1 MSKELS
7 NREQKF
13 RDEYM
18 DILYQAIRKEHPP
31 GKYLLLDKDD
41 LRKLTELFKRVY
53 QEGEYIDMNDI
64 KEFLTK
70 EHKELIHKKIVKTIE
85 DMDFT
90 SIIEDFINDEL
101 DYVRD
106 QDNVDEF
113 LEEQIIE
120 IVRTISEELSIHD
133 FRVVFGNTHSNL
145 LFDITVP
152 FSFSM
157 NDKELCHVIDQKVK
171 QIDETYN
178 TVITVDRSYISTTTK
193 NQ

>member
-31 GKYLLLDKDD
+31 GKYLLLDKED

-90 SIIEDFINDEL
+90 SIIQDFINDEL

-120 IVRTISEELSIHD
+120 IVRQHLVKS
-133 FRVVFGNTHSNL
+133 GL
-145 LFDITVP
+145 L
-152 FSFSM
+152 
-157 NDKELCHVIDQKVK
+157 KENK
-171 QIDETYN
+171 
-178 TVITVDRSYISTTTK
+178 
-193 NQ
+193 

>member
-70 EHKELIHKKIVKTIE
+70 EHKEHKELIHKKIVKTIE

-106 QDNVDEF
+106 RDNVDEF

-120 IVRTISEELSIHD
+120 IVRQHLVKS
-133 FRVVFGNTHSNL
+133 GL
-145 LFDITVP
+145 L
-152 FSFSM
+152 
-157 NDKELCHVIDQKVK
+157 KENK
-171 QIDETYN
+171 
-178 TVITVDRSYISTTTK
+178 
-193 NQ
+193 

>member
-53 QEGEYIDMNDI
+53 QEGEYLDMNDI
-64 KEFLTK
+64 KEFLAK

-106 QDNVDEF
+106 RDNVDEF

-120 IVRTISEELSIHD
+120 IVRQHLVKS
-133 FRVVFGNTHSNL
+133 GL
-145 LFDITVP
+145 L
-152 FSFSM
+152 
-157 NDKELCHVIDQKVK
+157 KENK
-171 QIDETYN
+171 
-178 TVITVDRSYISTTTK
+178 
-193 NQ
+193 

>member
-13 RDEYM
+13 RDEYT
-18 DILYQAIRKEHPP
+18 DILYKAIRKEHPP

-53 QEGEYIDMNDI
+53 QEGEYIDMNEI
-64 KEFLTK
+64 KEFFTK

-101 DYVRD
+101 DYVKCNA
-106 QDNVDEF
+106 NVDAF
-113 LEEQIIE
+113 LENRIIE
-120 IVRTISEELSIHD
+120 IIRQHLVKS
-133 FRVVFGNTHSNL
+133 GL
-145 LFDITVP
+145 L
-152 FSFSM
+152 
-157 NDKELCHVIDQKVK
+157 KE
-171 QIDETYN
+171 N
-178 TVITVDRSYISTTTK
+178 
-193 NQ
+193 N

>member
-64 KEFLTK
+64 NEFLTK

-120 IVRTISEELSIHD
+120 IVRQHLVKS
-133 FRVVFGNTHSNL
+133 GL
-145 LFDITVP
+145 L
-152 FSFSM
+152 
-157 NDKELCHVIDQKVK
+157 KENK
-171 QIDETYN
+171 
-178 TVITVDRSYISTTTK
+178 
-193 NQ
+193 

>member
-106 QDNVDEF
+106 RDNVDEF

-120 IVRTISEELSIHD
+120 IVRQHLVKS
-133 FRVVFGNTHSNL
+133 GL
-145 LFDITVP
+145 L
-152 FSFSM
+152 
-157 NDKELCHVIDQKVK
+157 KENK
-171 QIDETYN
+171 
-178 TVITVDRSYISTTTK
+178 
-193 NQ
+193 

>member
-64 KEFLTK
+64 KEFLTC
-70 EHKELIHKKIVKTIE
+70 LLY
-85 DMDFT
+85 T
-90 SIIEDFINDEL
+90 SPSP
-101 DYVRD
+101 RD
-106 QDNVDEF
+106 G
-113 LEEQIIE
+113 L
-120 IVRTISEELSIHD
+120 LS
-133 FRVVFGNTHSNL
+133 RMPS
-145 LFDITVP
+145 
-152 FSFSM
+152 SA
-157 NDKELCHVIDQKVK
+157 
-171 QIDETYN
+171 
-178 TVITVDRSYISTTTK
+178 
-193 NQ
+193 

>member
-53 QEGEYIDMNDI
+53 QEGENIDMNDI

-106 QDNVDEF
+106 RDNVDEF

-120 IVRTISEELSIHD
+120 IVRQHLVKS
-133 FRVVFGNTHSNL
+133 GL
-145 LFDITVP
+145 L
-152 FSFSM
+152 
-157 NDKELCHVIDQKVK
+157 KENK
-171 QIDETYN
+171 
-178 TVITVDRSYISTTTK
+178 
-193 NQ
+193 

>member
-31 GKYLLLDKDD
+31 GIYLLLDKDD

-106 QDNVDEF
+106 RDNVDEF

-120 IVRTISEELSIHD
+120 IVRQHLVKS
-133 FRVVFGNTHSNL
+133 GL
-145 LFDITVP
+145 L
-152 FSFSM
+152 
-157 NDKELCHVIDQKVK
+157 KENK
-171 QIDETYN
+171 
-178 TVITVDRSYISTTTK
+178 
-193 NQ
+193 

>member
-106 QDNVDEF
+106 RDNVDEF
-113 LEEQIIE
+113 LENQIIE
-120 IVRTISEELSIHD
+120 IIHQHL
-133 FRVVFGNTHSNL
+133 VKSGL
-145 LFDITVP
+145 L
-152 FSFSM
+152 
-157 NDKELCHVIDQKVK
+157 KE
-171 QIDETYN
+171 N
-178 TVITVDRSYISTTTK
+178 
-193 NQ
+193 N

>member
-1 MSKELS
+1 MNAIYRGVRKYMSKELS

-90 SIIEDFINDEL
+90 SIIQDFIKDEL
-101 DYVRD
+101 DYVKCNA
-106 QDNVDEF
+106 NVDAF
-113 LEEQIIE
+113 LENQIIE
-120 IVRTISEELSIHD
+120 IIHQHL
-133 FRVVFGNTHSNL
+133 VKSGLLKGNN
-145 LFDITVP
+145 
-152 FSFSM
+152 
-157 NDKELCHVIDQKVK
+157 
-171 QIDETYN
+171 
-178 TVITVDRSYISTTTK
+178 
-193 NQ
+193 

>member
-106 QDNVDEF
+106 RDNVDEF

-120 IVRTISEELSIHD
+120 IVREHLVKS
-133 FRVVFGNTHSNL
+133 GL
-145 LFDITVP
+145 L
-152 FSFSM
+152 
-157 NDKELCHVIDQKVK
+157 KENK
-171 QIDETYN
+171 
-178 TVITVDRSYISTTTK
+178 
-193 NQ
+193 

>member
-120 IVRTISEELSIHD
+120 IVHQHLVKS
-133 FRVVFGNTHSNL
+133 GL
-145 LFDITVP
+145 L
-152 FSFSM
+152 
-157 NDKELCHVIDQKVK
+157 KENK
-171 QIDETYN
+171 
-178 TVITVDRSYISTTTK
+178 
-193 NQ
+193 

>member
-1 MSKELS
+1 MNKELS

-106 QDNVDEF
+106 RDNVDEF

-120 IVRTISEELSIHD
+120 IVRQHLVKS
-133 FRVVFGNTHSNL
+133 GL
-145 LFDITVP
+145 L
-152 FSFSM
+152 
-157 NDKELCHVIDQKVK
+157 KE
-171 QIDETYN
+171 N
-178 TVITVDRSYISTTTK
+178 
-193 NQ
+193 N

>member
-90 SIIEDFINDEL
+90 SIIEDFINNEL
-101 DYVRD
+101 DYVKCNA
-106 QDNVDEF
+106 NVDAFSGTLF
-113 LEEQIIE
+113 LI
-120 IVRTISEELSIHD
+120 
-133 FRVVFGNTHSNL
+133 
-145 LFDITVP
+145 
-152 FSFSM
+152 
-157 NDKELCHVIDQKVK
+157 
-171 QIDETYN
+171 
-178 TVITVDRSYISTTTK
+178 DRSAYQSLLCCL
-193 NQ
+193 

>member
-70 EHKELIHKKIVKTIE
+70 EHKELIHKEIVKTIE

-106 QDNVDEF
+106 RDNVDEF

-120 IVRTISEELSIHD
+120 IVRQHLVKS
-133 FRVVFGNTHSNL
+133 GL
-145 LFDITVP
+145 L
-152 FSFSM
+152 
-157 NDKELCHVIDQKVK
+157 KENK
-171 QIDETYN
+171 
-178 TVITVDRSYISTTTK
+178 
-193 NQ
+193 

>member
-31 GKYLLLDKDD
+31 GKYLLLDKND

-90 SIIEDFINDEL
+90 AIIDDFINDEL
-101 DYVRD
+101 DYVKCNA
-106 QDNVDEF
+106 NVDAF
-113 LEEQIIE
+113 LENQIIE
-120 IVRTISEELSIHD
+120 IIRQHLVKS
-133 FRVVFGNTHSNL
+133 GL
-145 LFDITVP
+145 L
-152 FSFSM
+152 
-157 NDKELCHVIDQKVK
+157 KE
-171 QIDETYN
+171 N
-178 TVITVDRSYISTTTK
+178 
-193 NQ
+193 N

>member
-31 GKYLLLDKDD
+31 RKYLLLDKDD

-106 QDNVDEF
+106 RDNVDEF

-120 IVRTISEELSIHD
+120 IVRQHLVKS
-133 FRVVFGNTHSNL
+133 GL
-145 LFDITVP
+145 L
-152 FSFSM
+152 
-157 NDKELCHVIDQKVK
+157 KENK
-171 QIDETYN
+171 
-178 TVITVDRSYISTTTK
+178 
-193 NQ
+193 

>member
-64 KEFLTK
+64 KEFLAK

-106 QDNVDEF
+106 RDNVDEF

-120 IVRTISEELSIHD
+120 IVREHLVKS
-133 FRVVFGNTHSNL
+133 GL
-145 LFDITVP
+145 L
-152 FSFSM
+152 
-157 NDKELCHVIDQKVK
+157 KENK
-171 QIDETYN
+171 
-178 TVITVDRSYISTTTK
+178 
-193 NQ
+193 

>member
-90 SIIEDFINDEL
+90 SIIVDFINDEL
-101 DYVRD
+101 DYARD

-120 IVRTISEELSIHD
+120 IVRQHLVKS
-133 FRVVFGNTHSNL
+133 GL
-145 LFDITVP
+145 L
-152 FSFSM
+152 
-157 NDKELCHVIDQKVK
+157 KENK
-171 QIDETYN
+171 
-178 TVITVDRSYISTTTK
+178 
-193 NQ
+193 

>member
-31 GKYLLLDKDD
+31 GEYLLLDKDD

-120 IVRTISEELSIHD
+120 IVRQHLVKS
-133 FRVVFGNTHSNL
+133 GL
-145 LFDITVP
+145 L
-152 FSFSM
+152 
-157 NDKELCHVIDQKVK
+157 KENK
-171 QIDETYN
+171 
-178 TVITVDRSYISTTTK
+178 
-193 NQ
+193 

>member
-90 SIIEDFINDEL
+90 SIIEDFINNEL
-101 DYVRD
+101 DYVGDR
-106 QDNVDEF
+106 DNVDEF

-120 IVRTISEELSIHD
+120 IVHQHLVKS
-133 FRVVFGNTHSNL
+133 GL
-145 LFDITVP
+145 L
-152 FSFSM
+152 
-157 NDKELCHVIDQKVK
+157 KE
-171 QIDETYN
+171 N
-178 TVITVDRSYISTTTK
+178 
-193 NQ
+193 N

>member
-64 KEFLTK
+64 KKFLTK
-70 EHKELIHKKIVKTIE
+70 EHKEFIHKKIVKTIE

-106 QDNVDEF
+106 RDNVDEF

-120 IVRTISEELSIHD
+120 IVRQHLVKS
-133 FRVVFGNTHSNL
+133 GL
-145 LFDITVP
+145 L
-152 FSFSM
+152 
-157 NDKELCHVIDQKVK
+157 KENK
-171 QIDETYN
+171 
-178 TVITVDRSYISTTTK
+178 
-193 NQ
+193 

>member
-31 GKYLLLDKDD
+31 GKYLLLDKND

-53 QEGEYIDMNDI
+53 QEGEYIDMNDMNDI

-90 SIIEDFINDEL
+90 SIIQDFINDEL
-101 DYVRD
+101 DYVRGR
-106 QDNVDEF
+106 DNVDEF

-120 IVRTISEELSIHD
+120 IIRQHLVKS
-133 FRVVFGNTHSNL
+133 GL
-145 LFDITVP
+145 L
-152 FSFSM
+152 
-157 NDKELCHVIDQKVK
+157 KE
-171 QIDETYN
+171 N
-178 TVITVDRSYISTTTK
+178 
-193 NQ
+193 N

>member
-1 MSKELS
+1 M
-7 NREQKF
+7 NMIVFNYREEFKMKGYKVF
-13 RDEYM
+13 NSDWTCRG
-18 DILYQAIRKEHPP
+18 YQYEIGKTYEIAEHPP

-106 QDNVDEF
+106 RDNVDEF

-120 IVRTISEELSIHD
+120 IVRQHLVKS
-133 FRVVFGNTHSNL
+133 GL
-145 LFDITVP
+145 L
-152 FSFSM
+152 
-157 NDKELCHVIDQKVK
+157 KENK
-171 QIDETYN
+171 
-178 TVITVDRSYISTTTK
+178 
-193 NQ
+193 

>member
-120 IVRTISEELSIHD
+120 IVRQHLVQS
-133 FRVVFGNTHSNL
+133 GL
-145 LFDITVP
+145 L
-152 FSFSM
+152 
-157 NDKELCHVIDQKVK
+157 KENK
-171 QIDETYN
+171 
-178 TVITVDRSYISTTTK
+178 
-193 NQ
+193 

>member
-106 QDNVDEF
+106 RDNVDEV

-120 IVRTISEELSIHD
+120 IVRQHLVKS
-133 FRVVFGNTHSNL
+133 GL
-145 LFDITVP
+145 L
-152 FSFSM
+152 
-157 NDKELCHVIDQKVK
+157 KENK
-171 QIDETYN
+171 
-178 TVITVDRSYISTTTK
+178 
-193 NQ
+193 

>member
-53 QEGEYIDMNDI
+53 QEGEYIDMNEI

-90 SIIEDFINDEL
+90 SIIQDFIKDEL
-101 DYVRD
+101 DYVKCNA
-106 QDNVDEF
+106 NVDAF
-113 LEEQIIE
+113 LENQIIE
-120 IVRTISEELSIHD
+120 IIHQHL
-133 FRVVFGNTHSNL
+133 VKSGL
-145 LFDITVP
+145 L
-152 FSFSM
+152 
-157 NDKELCHVIDQKVK
+157 KE
-171 QIDETYN
+171 N
-178 TVITVDRSYISTTTK
+178 
-193 NQ
+193 N

>member
-41 LRKLTELFKRVY
+41 LRKLTKLFKRVY

-120 IVRTISEELSIHD
+120 IVRQHLVKS
-133 FRVVFGNTHSNL
+133 GL
-145 LFDITVP
+145 L
-152 FSFSM
+152 
-157 NDKELCHVIDQKVK
+157 KENK
-171 QIDETYN
+171 
-178 TVITVDRSYISTTTK
+178 
-193 NQ
+193 

>member
-13 RDEYM
+13 WDEYM

-106 QDNVDEF
+106 RDNVDEF

-120 IVRTISEELSIHD
+120 IVRQHLVKS
-133 FRVVFGNTHSNL
+133 GL
-145 LFDITVP
+145 L
-152 FSFSM
+152 
-157 NDKELCHVIDQKVK
+157 KENK
-171 QIDETYN
+171 
-178 TVITVDRSYISTTTK
+178 
-193 NQ
+193 

>member
-90 SIIEDFINDEL
+90 SIIEDFINDKL

-120 IVRTISEELSIHD
+120 IVRQHLVKS
-133 FRVVFGNTHSNL
+133 GL
-145 LFDITVP
+145 L
-152 FSFSM
+152 
-157 NDKELCHVIDQKVK
+157 KENK
-171 QIDETYN
+171 
-178 TVITVDRSYISTTTK
+178 
-193 NQ
+193 

>member
-31 GKYLLLDKDD
+31 GKYLLLDKND

-85 DMDFT
+85 NMDFT
-90 SIIEDFINDEL
+90 SIIQDFIKDEL
-101 DYVRD
+101 DYVKCNA
-106 QDNVDEF
+106 NVDVF
-113 LEEQIIE
+113 LENQIIE
-120 IVRTISEELSIHD
+120 IIHQHL
-133 FRVVFGNTHSNL
+133 VKSGL
-145 LFDITVP
+145 L
-152 FSFSM
+152 
-157 NDKELCHVIDQKVK
+157 KE
-171 QIDETYN
+171 N
-178 TVITVDRSYISTTTK
+178 
-193 NQ
+193 N

>member
-1 MSKELS
+1 MNKELS

-18 DILYQAIRKEHPP
+18 DILHQAIRKDHPP
-31 GKYLLLDKDD
+31 GKYFLLDKDD

-106 QDNVDEF
+106 RDNVDEF

-120 IVRTISEELSIHD
+120 IVRQHLVKS
-133 FRVVFGNTHSNL
+133 GL
-145 LFDITVP
+145 L
-152 FSFSM
+152 
-157 NDKELCHVIDQKVK
+157 KENK
-171 QIDETYN
+171 
-178 TVITVDRSYISTTTK
+178 
-193 NQ
+193 

>member
-53 QEGEYIDMNDI
+53 QEGEYIDMNEI

-106 QDNVDEF
+106 RDNVDEF

-120 IVRTISEELSIHD
+120 IVRQHLVKS
-133 FRVVFGNTHSNL
+133 GL
-145 LFDITVP
+145 L
-152 FSFSM
+152 
-157 NDKELCHVIDQKVK
+157 KENK
-171 QIDETYN
+171 
-178 TVITVDRSYISTTTK
+178 
-193 NQ
+193 

>member
-70 EHKELIHKKIVKTIE
+70 EHK
-85 DMDFT
+85 D
-90 SIIEDFINDEL
+90 
-101 DYVRD
+101 VRD
-106 QDNVDEF
+106 RDNVDEF

-120 IVRTISEELSIHD
+120 IVRQHLVKS
-133 FRVVFGNTHSNL
+133 GL
-145 LFDITVP
+145 L
-152 FSFSM
+152 
-157 NDKELCHVIDQKVK
+157 KENK
-171 QIDETYN
+171 
-178 TVITVDRSYISTTTK
+178 
-193 NQ
+193 

>member
-106 QDNVDEF
+106 RDNVDEF

-120 IVRTISEELSIHD
+120 IVRQHLFKS
-133 FRVVFGNTHSNL
+133 GL
-145 LFDITVP
+145 L
-152 FSFSM
+152 
-157 NDKELCHVIDQKVK
+157 KENK
-171 QIDETYN
+171 
-178 TVITVDRSYISTTTK
+178 
-193 NQ
+193 

>member
-70 EHKELIHKKIVKTIE
+70 EHLQFYTDQLQAQI
-85 DMDFT
+85 
-90 SIIEDFINDEL
+90 EL
-101 DYVRD
+101 DENSPLIRSMSSKYSASD
-106 QDNVDEF
+106 SHM
-113 LEEQIIE
+113 
-120 IVRTISEELSIHD
+120 IVRNALIGMVEVLKKGENNEN
-133 FRVVFGNTHSNL
+133 R
-145 LFDITVP
+145 
-152 FSFSM
+152 
-157 NDKELCHVIDQKVK
+157 
-171 QIDETYN
+171 
-178 TVITVDRSYISTTTK
+178 
-193 NQ
+193 

>member
-31 GKYLLLDKDD
+31 GKYLLLDKND

-90 SIIEDFINDEL
+90 SIIQDFIKDEL
-101 DYVRD
+101 DYVKCNA
-106 QDNVDEF
+106 NVDAF
-113 LEEQIIE
+113 LENQIIE
-120 IVRTISEELSIHD
+120 IIHQHL
-133 FRVVFGNTHSNL
+133 VKSGL
-145 LFDITVP
+145 L
-152 FSFSM
+152 
-157 NDKELCHVIDQKVK
+157 KE
-171 QIDETYN
+171 N
-178 TVITVDRSYISTTTK
+178 
-193 NQ
+193 N

>member
-90 SIIEDFINDEL
+90 SIIEDLINDEL

-120 IVRTISEELSIHD
+120 IVRQHLVKS
-133 FRVVFGNTHSNL
+133 GL
-145 LFDITVP
+145 L
-152 FSFSM
+152 
-157 NDKELCHVIDQKVK
+157 KENK
-171 QIDETYN
+171 
-178 TVITVDRSYISTTTK
+178 
-193 NQ
+193 